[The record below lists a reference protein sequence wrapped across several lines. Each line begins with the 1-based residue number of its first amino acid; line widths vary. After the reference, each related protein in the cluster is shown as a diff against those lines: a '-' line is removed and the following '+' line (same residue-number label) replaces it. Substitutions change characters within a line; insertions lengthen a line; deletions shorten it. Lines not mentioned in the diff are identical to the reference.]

1 MWQNIPLWPER
12 ASSYANNVDALYIFL
27 IAVTGFF
34 TLLVFAL
41 VAFFALKYR
50 QRPGREAT
58 QIEGSL
64 ALEATWT
71 LIPFG
76 LFMIMFVWG
85 ASVYMNEAQPPKN
98 AMDVFV
104 VGKQWMWK
112 LQHPEG
118 VREINQ
124 LHVPVGRDV
133 RLTMISQDVIHSFF
147 VPAFRIKT
155 DVLPGRYTT
164 LWFHPIKTGTFHLFC
179 AEYCGTNHSAMIG
192 QIIVMEPAE
201 YAAWLAKGSNEG
213 SMAINGQQ
221 LFSELGCG
229 TCHRSD
235 TQGRG
240 PDLAGIYGKPVMLD
254 SGSTVMAD
262 DNYIRESILNPGSK
276 VTAGFKPIMPT
287 FSGLVSEEQLLSLI
301 SYVKSLGQPGSQ
313 AGTSTAAVSGKPA
326 AGNAASTAGNAKV
339 Q

>member
-1 MWQNIPLWPER
+1 MFQNIPLWPER
-12 ASSYANNVDALYIFL
+12 ASTFANNVDALYVFL
-27 IAVTGFF
+27 ILVTGFF
-34 TLLVFAL
+34 TLLVFAA
-41 VAFFALKYR
+41 VAVFAIKYR
-50 QRPGREAT
+50 QQPGHEAT
-58 QIEGSL
+58 QIEGSY

-85 ASVYMNEAQPPKN
+85 AAVYMNESQPPKN

-147 VPAFRIKT
+147 VPAFRVKT

-164 LWFHPIKTGTFHLFC
+164 LWFHAIKTGHFNLFC
-179 AEYCGTNHSAMIG
+179 AEYCGTLHSGMIG
-192 QIIVMEPAE
+192 EIIVMDPAE
-201 YAAWLAKGSNEG
+201 YAAWLSGGSSEG
-213 SMAINGQQ
+213 SMASNGQKT
-221 LFSELGCG
+221 FNELGCA
-229 TCHRSD
+229 TCHRAD

-240 PDLAGIYGKPVMLD
+240 PNLVGLYGKTVQLD
-254 SGSTVMAD
+254 NGSTVVAD
-262 DNYIRESILNPGSK
+262 ENYIRESIINPGSK
-276 VTAGFKPIMPT
+276 VVSGFKPIMPT
-287 FSGLVSEEQLLSLI
+287 FNGIVSEEQLLSLI
-301 SYVKSLGQPGSQ
+301 AYVKSLSQPPPT
-313 AGTSTAAVSGKPA
+313 GTGLKPVTV
-326 AGNAASTAGNAKV
+326 NAPSAMPGAKKV